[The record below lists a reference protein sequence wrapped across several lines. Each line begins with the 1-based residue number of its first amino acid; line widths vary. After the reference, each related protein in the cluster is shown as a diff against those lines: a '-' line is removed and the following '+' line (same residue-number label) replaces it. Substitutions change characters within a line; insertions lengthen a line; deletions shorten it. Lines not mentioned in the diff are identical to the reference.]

1 MLFPWKQVLNQPNS
15 VLYNTM
21 DPEVTVFK
29 VSAFFGI
36 VSEQQY
42 LNCLL
47 YFVCYHFPSP
57 GKTKIKSITLHS
69 PQAFEASSEG
79 TVFAAASFPLSH

>member
-42 LNCLL
+42 QIVFSILS
-47 YFVCYHFPSP
+47 VIIFPAQ
-57 GKTKIKSITLHS
+57 GKLK
-69 PQAFEASSEG
+69 
-79 TVFAAASFPLSH
+79 